1 MLHGKFTTGW
11 VVVDN
16 SQNLVRYINPDKK
29 GFVQNESKWI
39 DGKLYYF
46 DKNGYRINDVT
57 NIYKS
62 GYTVEVDRVNGVMT
76 IYADANR
83 TIPVKTIRVS
93 VGNPGTDTPTGRYK
107 LTRYSR
113 WQALM
118 GPSGDSMVLM

>member
-1 MLHGKFTTGW
+1 M
-11 VVVDN
+11 
-16 SQNLVRYINPDKK
+16 
-29 GFVQNESKWI
+29 
-39 DGKLYYF
+39 
-46 DKNGYRINDVT
+46 T

-118 GPSGDSMVLM
+118 GPSWGQYGTHVDGAGQGGISSTLLHAAQQTAIICR